1 MENAGDLKGDSPLTP
16 PVDGVLKAPII
27 GRKRISQAW
36 VTPPL
41 TPPRLPLTEPLFVSS
56 LWARNAALRF
66 PTLANYNVIPQS
78 GGGGA
83 VPIRSIVWGPVRL
96 HGVITCLTPR
106 KHQTRAQHSWR
117 THNDCMQKTMHADYK
132 QC

>member
-1 MENAGDLKGDSPLTP
+1 M
-16 PVDGVLKAPII
+16 
-27 GRKRISQAW
+27 
-36 VTPPL
+36 TPPL
-41 TPPRLPLTEPLFVSS
+41 TPPRLPLTELLFVSS

-66 PTLANYNVIPQS
+66 PTLANYNVITQS

-106 KHQTRAQHSWR
+106 NHQICDNEAPSLLL
-117 THNDCMQKTMHADYK
+117 KTPGRGI
-132 QC
+132 QVGFT